1 MRPTFDRL
9 KAAWTNMT
17 DAERKQVE
25 FQRPKRWF
33 PKKEWAKVKKQKV
46 FGITASIGAQL
57 CFLTPKPYSTALW
70 AADIQNR
77 VVPFLKR
84 VFPSRHTFTILL
96 HGEALLHGKIVC
108 RD

>member
-1 MRPTFDRL
+1 M
-9 KAAWTNMT
+9 
-17 DAERKQVE
+17 
-25 FQRPKRWF
+25 
-33 PKKEWAKVKKQKV
+33 KKQKV
-46 FGITASIGAQL
+46 LGILASIGAQL